1 MVVERAWL
9 LNVSSSP
16 GTPQLCGVQTGAI
29 ISNQC
34 FLIYSPRGRHRANR
48 CPPRSRTGISL
59 LPFLCGLCA
68 VQTLGKGRLWRPSAA
83 GESRKFN
90 LLRDHNSAFYDC
102 NMSRTLAF
110 AEKLNTFSQDI
121 NRPPAQRTALASLDF
136 QQPLLS
142 GDGPGKL
149 NFALIM
155 IEHYLSPRAQW
166 PPPNIKQI
174 KS

>member
-16 GTPQLCGVQTGAI
+16 GTPQLCGVHQTRAI

-34 FLIYSPRGRHRANR
+34 FLIYSPRGGTGQIDVHRVR
-48 CPPRSRTGISL
+48 ESHYFPSC
-59 LPFLCGLCA
+59 CGLCA
-68 VQTLGKGRLWRPSAA
+68 DSLGKGRSWRPRAA

-121 NRPPAQRTALASLDF
+121 NRPAALRPALASLDF
-136 QQPLLS
+136 QQPLLRLARQIEFR
-142 GDGPGKL
+142 L
-149 NFALIM
+149 NNDRALLIAA
-155 IEHYLSPRAQW
+155 RA
-166 PPPNIKQI
+166 
-174 KS
+174 